1 MRRHGHVVGQD
12 SSQPPPSNFQSMQVL
27 AERIRY
33 KVVLLRLFQSA
44 IDRIHQAFR
53 KVGVVLLSSIGFAI
67 GTSGFHIRSRSKLFE
82 PRLCKNQES
91 FVEYVFQLRMVLKEE
106 KTKVRTIHTER
117 VIRI

>member
-12 SSQPPPSNFQSMQVL
+12 SSQPQPSNFQSMQVL

-53 KVGVVLLSSIGFAI
+53 KVGVVLLFSIGFEI
-67 GTSGFHIRSRSKLFE
+67 CPSGFHIPSRSKHSE
-82 PRLCKNQES
+82 RRL
-91 FVEYVFQLRMVLKEE
+91 
-106 KTKVRTIHTER
+106 
-117 VIRI
+117 